1 MTTDVV
7 ALIAVAVG
15 AVGVLLV
22 GEAKGRRPLV
32 LAAKPLASA
41 CFVAVGWV
49 SLRDSDP
56 YGAWIVLGLAL
67 SMVGDILLMF
77 RRAFLAG
84 IGVFLAAHVAYL
96 AAFHVLLP
104 AHDWPLWIA
113 APVTTTSA
121 FAAAWLWP
129 HLGRLRAPVVAY
141 VAAITLMLWGA
152 LAALEADRL
161 GAVFAA
167 GAVLFYLSDLAV
179 ARDRFVRPGFV
190 NRAWGLPAYYLGQ
203 ILLALSVSR

>member
-1 MTTDVV
+1 MTDTVI
-7 ALIAVAVG
+7 ALIAAAVC
-15 AVGVLLV
+15 AVVVLLV
-22 GEAKGRRPLV
+22 AEAKGRRPLV

-41 CFVAVGWV
+41 CFVAVGWA
-49 SLRDSDP
+49 SLRAAGP
-56 YGAWIVLGLAL
+56 YGAWIMLGLVL
-67 SMVGDILLMF
+67 SMAGDILLMF

-84 IGVFLAAHVAYL
+84 IGVFLAAHIAYL

-129 HLGRLRAPVVAY
+129 HLGRLRAPVAAY

-152 LAALEADRL
+152 LAVMEAGRL
-161 GAVFAA
+161 AGVFAA
-167 GAVLFYLSDLAV
+167 GAALFYLSDLAV
-179 ARDRFVRPGFV
+179 ARDRFVQAGFV
-190 NRAWGLPAYYLGQ
+190 NRACGLPAYYLGQ
-203 ILLALSVSR
+203 ILLALSVGG

>member
-1 MTTDVV
+1 MTGSSV
-7 ALIAVAVG
+7 ALIAVAAG

-41 CFVAVGWV
+41 CFVAVGLM
-49 SLRDSDP
+49 SLGSSEP

-67 SMVGDILLMF
+67 SMAGDVLLMF
-77 RRAFLAG
+77 KRAFLAG
-84 IGVFLAAHVAYL
+84 IGVFLTAHVAYL
-96 AAFHVLLP
+96 VAFHVLLP

-113 APVTTTSA
+113 APVSTTSA

-129 HLGRLRAPVVAY
+129 HLGRLRVPVVAY
-141 VAAITLMLWGA
+141 VAAISLMLWGA
-152 LAALEADRL
+152 LAVMEAGRL
-161 GAVFAA
+161 AGVFAA
-167 GAVLFYLSDLAV
+167 GALLFYLSDLAV
-179 ARDRFVRPGFV
+179 ARDRFVQAGFV

-203 ILLALSVSR
+203 ILLALSVGR